1 MKYINSSF
9 EEINI
14 DEKLYLTIGNFDGIH
29 KGHREIIK
37 NLINESKK
45 SESKSAILSFTPHP
59 KIYFKKQN
67 NFMINSQLKKKEIL
81 ESLGLDYL
89 IDLHFN
95 KKFTQ
100 LNHLEFEDKILLGK
114 LNAKK
119 ILIGRDFRYGNQRK
133 GNIETLRIFCEKNNI
148 QLNEID
154 LIVDE
159 QNNNKISSSKIR
171 ENLNLGNI
179 ELANKDLKRK
189 FSISG
194 KVIKGDQRGRSI
206 GIPTAN
212 IEYPLNTIIIPYGV
226 YAVETTFDGNTYFGI
241 VNFGIRPTFN
251 KEKPIVEAYLFDFD
265 NNIYDKNI
273 ELFFYKQIRQE
284 KKFNGIKEL
293 LNQINLDIAEA
304 KKILNYGN

>member
-1 MKYINSSF
+1 MRYIKSSF

-14 DEKLYLTIGNFDGIH
+14 DEKLCLTIGNFDGIH
-29 KGHREIIK
+29 IGHREIIK
-37 NLINESKK
+37 NLIQKTKISKL
-45 SESKSAILSFTPHP
+45 KSAILSFTPHP

-89 IDLHFN
+89 IDIYFN
-95 KKFTQ
+95 EKFTL
-100 LNHLEFEDKILLGK
+100 LNHLEFEEKILLDK
-114 LNAKK
+114 LNVKR
-119 ILIGRDFRYGNQRK
+119 ILIGKDFQYGNQRK
-133 GNIETLRIFCEKNNI
+133 GNISTLKIFCDKNKI

-154 LIVDE
+154 LIVDN
-159 QNNNKISSSKIR
+159 QTSNKISSSEIR
-171 ENLNLGNI
+171 ENLKSGNI
-179 ELANKDLKRK
+179 ELANQDLKRI

-194 KVIKGDQRGRSI
+194 KVIKGDQRGRTI

-226 YAVETTFDGNTYFGI
+226 YAVETTIDGNTYFGI
-241 VNFGIRPTFN
+241 VNFGMRPTFN

>member
-14 DEKLYLTIGNFDGIH
+14 DEKLCLPIGNFDGIH

-37 NLINESKK
+37 NLIQKTKISKF
-45 SESKSAILSFTPHP
+45 KSAILSFTPHP

-100 LNHLEFEDKILLGK
+100 LNHLEFEDKILLEK
-114 LNAKK
+114 LNTKK
-119 ILIGRDFRYGNQRK
+119 ILIGRDFQYGNQRK

-154 LIVDE
+154 LIFDE

-171 ENLNLGNI
+171 ENLNIGNI
-179 ELANKDLKRK
+179 ELANKDLKRI

-226 YAVETTFDGNTYFGI
+226 YAVETTIDGNTYFGI
-241 VNFGIRPTFN
+241 VNFGVRPTFN

>member
-14 DEKLYLTIGNFDGIH
+14 DEKLCLTIGNFDGIH

-37 NLINESKK
+37 NLIQKTKISK
-45 SESKSAILSFTPHP
+45 SKSAILSFTPHP

-119 ILIGRDFRYGNQRK
+119 ILIGRDFQYGNQRK

-154 LIVDE
+154 LIFDE

-179 ELANKDLKRK
+179 ELANKDLKRI

-226 YAVETTFDGNTYFGI
+226 YAVETTIDGNTYFGI

>member
-14 DEKLYLTIGNFDGIH
+14 DEKLCLTIGNFDGIH

-37 NLINESKK
+37 NLIQKTKISK
-45 SESKSAILSFTPHP
+45 SKSAILSFTPHP

-81 ESLGLDYL
+81 ENLSLDYL

-119 ILIGRDFRYGNQRK
+119 ILIGRDFQYGNQRK

-154 LIVDE
+154 LIFDE

-179 ELANKDLKRK
+179 ELANKDLVRK

-226 YAVETTFDGNTYFGI
+226 YAVETTIDGNTYFGI

>member
-9 EEINI
+9 EGINI
-14 DEKLYLTIGNFDGIH
+14 DEKICLTIGNFDGIH
-29 KGHREIIK
+29 KGHREVIK
-37 NLINESKK
+37 NLIHKTKISKL
-45 SESKSAILSFTPHP
+45 KSAILSFTPHP

-95 KKFTQ
+95 EKFTQ
-100 LNHLEFEDKILLGK
+100 LNYLEFEDKILLGK
-114 LNAKK
+114 LNVKR
-119 ILIGRDFRYGNQRK
+119 IFIGKDFKYGNQRK
-133 GNIETLRIFCEKNNI
+133 GNISTLKIFCDKNKI
-148 QLNEID
+148 KLNEID
-154 LIVDE
+154 LIVDN
-159 QNNNKISSSKIR
+159 QTSNKISSSEIR
-171 ENLNLGNI
+171 ENLKSGNI
-179 ELANKDLKRK
+179 ELANKDLKRI

-194 KVIKGDQRGRSI
+194 KVIKGDQRGRTI

-226 YAVETTFDGNTYFGI
+226 YAVETKIDGNTYFGI
-241 VNFGIRPTFN
+241 VNFGMRPTFN

>member
-14 DEKLYLTIGNFDGIH
+14 DEKLCLTIGNFDGIH

-37 NLINESKK
+37 NLIQKTKISK
-45 SESKSAILSFTPHP
+45 SKSAILSFTPHP

-89 IDLHFN
+89 IDLHFDKN
-95 KKFTQ
+95 FTQ
-100 LNHLEFEDKILLGK
+100 LNHIEFEDKILLGK
-114 LNAKK
+114 LNTKK
-119 ILIGRDFRYGNQRK
+119 ILIGRDFQYGNQRK

-154 LIVDE
+154 LIFDE

-179 ELANKDLKRK
+179 ELANKDLVRK

-226 YAVETTFDGNTYFGI
+226 YAVETTIDGNTYFGI

>member
-14 DEKLYLTIGNFDGIH
+14 DEKLCLTIGNFDGIH

-37 NLINESKK
+37 NLIQKTKISKF
-45 SESKSAILSFTPHP
+45 KSAILSFTPHP

-95 KKFTQ
+95 EKFTQ

-114 LNAKK
+114 LNAKR
-119 ILIGRDFRYGNQRK
+119 ILIGRDFQYGNQRK
-133 GNIETLRIFCEKNNI
+133 GNLETLRIFCEKNKI

-159 QNNNKISSSKIR
+159 QNKNKISSSKIR

-179 ELANKDLKRK
+179 ELANKDLKRI

-194 KVIKGDQRGRSI
+194 KVIKGDQRGRTI

-212 IEYPLNTIIIPYGV
+212 IQYPQNTIIIPYGV
-226 YAVETTFDGNTYFGI
+226 YAVETKINGNTYFGI
-241 VNFGIRPTFN
+241 VNFGVRPTFN

-265 NNIYDKNI
+265 NDIYDKNI

-293 LNQINLDIAEA
+293 LKQISLDIAEA
-304 KKILNYGN
+304 KKILKYGN

>member
-1 MKYINSSF
+1 MRYINSSF

-14 DEKLYLTIGNFDGIH
+14 DEKLCLTIGNFDGIH
-29 KGHREIIK
+29 IGHREIIK
-37 NLINESKK
+37 NLIQKTKISKL
-45 SESKSAILSFTPHP
+45 KSAILSFTPHP

-89 IDLHFN
+89 IDIYFN
-95 KKFTQ
+95 EKFTL
-100 LNHLEFEDKILLGK
+100 LNHLEFEEKILLDK
-114 LNAKK
+114 LNVKR
-119 ILIGRDFRYGNQRK
+119 ILIGKDFQYGNQRK
-133 GNIETLRIFCEKNNI
+133 GNISTLKIFCDKNKI

-154 LIVDE
+154 LIVDN
-159 QNNNKISSSKIR
+159 QTSKKISSSEIR
-171 ENLNLGNI
+171 DNLKAGNI
-179 ELANKDLKRK
+179 ELANKDLKRI

-194 KVIKGDQRGRSI
+194 KVIKGDQRGRTI

-226 YAVETTFDGNTYFGI
+226 YAVETTIDGNTYFGI
-241 VNFGIRPTFN
+241 VNFGMRPTFN

>member
-1 MKYINSSF
+1 MKYIKSSF

-14 DEKLYLTIGNFDGIH
+14 DEKLCLTIGNFDGIH

-37 NLINESKK
+37 NLIQKTKISK
-45 SESKSAILSFTPHP
+45 SKSAILSFTPHP

-114 LNAKK
+114 LNTKI
-119 ILIGRDFRYGNQRK
+119 ILIGRDFHYGNLRK

-154 LIVDE
+154 LIFDE

-179 ELANKDLKRK
+179 ELANKDLVRK

-226 YAVETTFDGNTYFGI
+226 YAVETTIDGNTYFGI

>member
-14 DEKLYLTIGNFDGIH
+14 DEKLCLTIGNFDGIH

-37 NLINESKK
+37 NLIQKTKISK
-45 SESKSAILSFTPHP
+45 SKSAILSFTPHP

-114 LNAKK
+114 LNTKK
-119 ILIGRDFRYGNQRK
+119 ILIGRDFQYGNQRK

-226 YAVETTFDGNTYFGI
+226 YAAETTIDGNTYFGI

>member
-14 DEKLYLTIGNFDGIH
+14 DEELCLTIGNFDGIH

-37 NLINESKK
+37 NLIQKTKISKF
-45 SESKSAILSFTPHP
+45 KSAILSFTPHP

-114 LNAKK
+114 LNTKK
-119 ILIGRDFRYGNQRK
+119 ILIGRDFQYGNQRK

-154 LIVDE
+154 LIFDE

-179 ELANKDLKRK
+179 ELANKDLVRK

-226 YAVETTFDGNTYFGI
+226 YAVETEIDGNTYFGI

>member
-1 MKYINSSF
+1 MRYINSNF

-14 DEKLYLTIGNFDGIH
+14 DEKLCLTIGNFDGIH
-29 KGHREIIK
+29 IGHREIIK
-37 NLINESKK
+37 NLIQKTKISKL
-45 SESKSAILSFTPHP
+45 KSAILSFTPHP

-67 NFMINSQLKKKEIL
+67 NFMINSQLKKKEML

-89 IDLHFN
+89 IDIYFN
-95 KKFTQ
+95 EKFTL
-100 LNHLEFEDKILLGK
+100 LNHLEFEEKILLDK
-114 LNAKK
+114 LNVKR
-119 ILIGRDFRYGNQRK
+119 ILIGKDFQYGNQRK
-133 GNIETLRIFCEKNNI
+133 GNISTLKIFCDKNKI

-154 LIVDE
+154 LIVDN
-159 QNNNKISSSKIR
+159 QTSNKISSSEIR
-171 ENLNLGNI
+171 ENLKSGNI
-179 ELANKDLKRK
+179 ELANKDLKRI

-194 KVIKGDQRGRSI
+194 KVIKGDQRGRTI

-226 YAVETTFDGNTYFGI
+226 YAVETKIDGNTYFGI
-241 VNFGIRPTFN
+241 VNFGMRPTFN

-265 NNIYDKNI
+265 NDIYDKNI

>member
-14 DEKLYLTIGNFDGIH
+14 DEKLCLTIGNFDGIH
-29 KGHREIIK
+29 IGHREIIK
-37 NLINESKK
+37 NLIQKTKISKF
-45 SESKSAILSFTPHP
+45 KSAILSFTPHP
-59 KIYFKKQN
+59 KIFFKKQN

-95 KKFTQ
+95 EKFTQ

-114 LNAKK
+114 LNAKR
-119 ILIGRDFRYGNQRK
+119 ILIGRDFQYGNQRK
-133 GNIETLRIFCEKNNI
+133 GNIETLRIFCQKNKI

-159 QNNNKISSSKIR
+159 QNKNKISSSKIR

-179 ELANKDLKRK
+179 ELANKDLKRI

-194 KVIKGDQRGRSI
+194 KVIKGDQRGRTI

-212 IEYPLNTIIIPYGV
+212 IQYPQNTIIIPYGV
-226 YAVETTFDGNTYFGI
+226 YAVETKINGNTYFGI
-241 VNFGIRPTFN
+241 VNFGVRPTFN

-265 NNIYDKNI
+265 NDIYDKNI

-293 LNQINLDIAEA
+293 LKQINLDIAEA
-304 KKILNYGN
+304 KKILKYGN

>member
-1 MKYINSSF
+1 
-9 EEINI
+9 
-14 DEKLYLTIGNFDGIH
+14 
-29 KGHREIIK
+29 
-37 NLINESKK
+37 
-45 SESKSAILSFTPHP
+45 
-59 KIYFKKQN
+59 
-67 NFMINSQLKKKEIL
+67 MINSQLKKKEIL
-81 ESLGLDYL
+81 ERLGLDYL

-95 KKFTQ
+95 EKFTQ

-114 LNAKK
+114 LNTKK
-119 ILIGRDFRYGNQRK
+119 ILIGRDFQYGNQRK

-154 LIVDE
+154 LIFDE

-226 YAVETTFDGNTYFGI
+226 YAVETTIDGNTYFGI